1 MSRRPSAGWPRSGAA
16 AAGRQTKFPRAAPR
30 RRDPMPRPLIHR
42 FLLAV
47 SRVSL
52 GGANQAR
59 ALPPARRRHRSREEG
74 EGRGG
79 GGSRDG
85 RAARN
90 GGVPGGRGPQRRW
103 GKSPSPASWGADSPA
118 QAGASRA
125 RPGISARRVPV
136 GRPRE
141 RSRGHAPTAAAP
153 GRRPLRPGRRRQT
166 KTQPRRRSSRKV
178 GDQRFRAAAF
188 VAAGRGGVRTGSR
201 REGADGQFT
210 SLKFM
215 PTNGPKGSW
224 ASGQPV
230 IAKSLPSLTSST
242 DWMVRPEAEISFEPR
257 SASTPAINWPP

>member
-16 AAGRQTKFPRAAPR
+16 AAGRKTKIPRAPPR

-59 ALPPARRRHRSREEG
+59 ALPPARRRHRSRVEG

-90 GGVPGGRGPQRRW
+90 GGVPGGRAPPRRW

-166 KTQPRRRSSRKV
+166 KTQPRRPFVTESRGSALSGRRV
-178 GDQRFRAAAF
+178 RRRRARRRQDGVTARRRRWSVDQLELDADQRTEGELGERAACDSQ
-188 VAAGRGGVRTGSR
+188 VAAEFDFGDGL
-201 REGADGQFT
+201 DGQ
-210 SLKFM
+210 
-215 PTNGPKGSW
+215 
-224 ASGQPV
+224 A
-230 IAKSLPSLTSST
+230 
-242 DWMVRPEAEISFEPR
+242 
-257 SASTPAINWPP
+257 